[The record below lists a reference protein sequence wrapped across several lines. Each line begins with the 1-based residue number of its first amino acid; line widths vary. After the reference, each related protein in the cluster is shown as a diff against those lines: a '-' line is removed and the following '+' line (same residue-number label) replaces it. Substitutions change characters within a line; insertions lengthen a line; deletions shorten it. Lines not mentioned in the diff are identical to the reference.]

1 MKLNFSWQD
10 DGKYHQYCININCHA
25 ETVERVHED
34 DMAFFYCRTCEQR
47 NERRVVIDPTM
58 KWWIADDGEYWHESA
73 GVFLRNPDGKFLFFE
88 RTIFP
93 VSALTV
99 PAGHVDAGEL
109 PGQSAVR
116 ELHEE
121 VGLEARRIRHV
132 ASENIM
138 GDSCRRGSDAHRWHA
153 YLIVLDSPIEVVLGG
168 EGKDEDWLTLAAA
181 KSKDLTYPVRYIIER
196 YAADLEQTGDL
207 D

>member
-1 MKLNFSWQD
+1 
-10 DGKYHQYCININCHA
+10 
-25 ETVERVHED
+25 
-34 DMAFFYCRTCEQR
+34 
-47 NERRVVIDPTM
+47 
-58 KWWIADDGEYWHESA
+58 
-73 GVFLRNPDGKFLFFE
+73 
-88 RTIFP
+88 
-93 VSALTV
+93 
-99 PAGHVDAGEL
+99 
-109 PGQSAVR
+109 
-116 ELHEE
+116 
-121 VGLEARRIRHV
+121 
-132 ASENIM
+132 M